1 MPILSAEVQPPGK
14 TTLGLVSDPRV
25 TQYWDSKA
33 ELSRMFPA
41 ILGFPR
47 SPASPAWDV
56 FLLFDGDAEWTA
68 QAPPKPVYWMHQ
80 LAKVPAHVDI
90 PFFQKNVLDG
100 PQLAAGVRLLLQQGG
115 PRGAR

>member
-1 MPILSAEVQPPGK
+1 MPILSADVQPPGK

-33 ELSRMFPA
+33 ELSRIFPA

-56 FLLFDGDAEWTA
+56 FLLFDGEAKWTEV
-68 QAPPKPVYWMHQ
+68 PPKPVYWMHQ
-80 LAKVPAHVDI
+80 LAKVPAHADI

-100 PQLAAGVRLLLQQGG
+100 PQLSCATRLLLQGVAV
-115 PRGAR
+115 PGAK